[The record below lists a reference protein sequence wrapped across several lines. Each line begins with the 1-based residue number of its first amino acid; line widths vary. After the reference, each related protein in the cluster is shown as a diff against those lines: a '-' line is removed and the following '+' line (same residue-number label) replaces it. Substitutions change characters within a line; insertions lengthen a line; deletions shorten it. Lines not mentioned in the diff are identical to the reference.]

1 MTTTTAPQRIREIP
15 YNYTSYTDREIVI
28 RLLGDEAWQ
37 ILQDLRGQRKQDVRH
52 ECCLKYWAIL
62 GGRAQSVSGR

>member
-1 MTTTTAPQRIREIP
+1 MTTATQQRIREIP
-15 YNYTSYTDREIVI
+15 YNYTSYSDREIVI

-37 ILQDLRGQRKQDVRH
+37 ILR
-52 ECCLKYWAIL
+52 YL